1 MKNYY
6 KIGEISKLYNIG
18 LDSLRYYEKIGI
30 LNPKRGPN
38 NYRQYSTGDIYRL
51 NIIKDMRHLGFS
63 MDKVIDYIQNRSID
77 HTLKMFEEEIVM
89 IDQKINELNQMKKSM
104 LLRYDALKQAK
115 TLEFDQFQIQYIP
128 PRKCVTLKE
137 DIIEDDNVDF
147 LLTKLS
153 KEYEKNLFVIAN
165 FNTGC
170 FIDMKDNYQ
179 YKSVV
184 ILGETLES
192 YEYMMEGGYYLT
204 LTYQG
209 KRQQSFQYLQKM
221 NDYICNHGYQSDHKA
236 LELLLIDTH
245 ETSYSDEY
253 MTQLQIKLEGY
264 Q

>member
-6 KIGEISKLYNIG
+6 KISEISKLYNIG
-18 LDSLRYYEKIGI
+18 LDSLRYYEKIGL
-30 LNPKRGPN
+30 LNPKRGAN

-51 NIIKDMRHLGFS
+51 NIIKDMRNLGFS
-63 MDKVIDYIQNRSID
+63 MDKIIDYIQNRSID
-77 HTLKMFEEEIVM
+77 HTLKMFEEEISM
-89 IDQKINELNQMKKSM
+89 IDLKIEELNQMKKSM
-104 LLRYDALKQAK
+104 LLRQESLKQAK
-115 TLEFDQFQIQYIP
+115 TLEFNQFQIQYIP

-170 FIDMKDNYQ
+170 FIDMKEDYQ

-184 ILGETLES
+184 ILGESLES

-209 KRQQSFQYLQKM
+209 RRQQSFKYLQKM
-221 NDYICNHGYQSDHKA
+221 KDYIDDHGYHCDDQA

-245 ETSYSDEY
+245 ETSCSEEF
-253 MTQLQIKLEGY
+253 MTQLQIKLEDY